1 MNSRNYVESLSC
13 SSSQNSNTLKNQDEE
28 RVLSL
33 AILRTH
39 NIGLTKQRR
48 RVQG

>member
-1 MNSRNYVESLSC
+1 MLSIWVTGVVKAAI
-13 SSSQNSNTLKNQDEE
+13 SNTNTLRNQDEE

>member
-1 MNSRNYVESLSC
+1 MLSLWVAGVVKTANS
-13 SSSQNSNTLKNQDEE
+13 NSNTLKNQDE

>member
-1 MNSRNYVESLSC
+1 MLSLWFAVVDKTA
-13 SSSQNSNTLKNQDEE
+13 NSNSNKLKNQDKEC
-28 RVLSL
+28 VLSL

-39 NIGLTKQRR
+39 NIWLTKQRR